1 MKETSETEDAIAP
14 RPRPHADDGPSKP
27 PIGSAAPFK
36 LEFPMDPQPSDDSC
50 GPACLRA
57 LYQYYGRSADIS
69 DLIRDIPQLTTG
81 GTLAV
86 HLGIDALR
94 RGFQARLHTH
104 NLRIFDPTWFSG
116 DSRRLD
122 GFREKLESQTR
133 VRPNEKTRMAAKAY
147 LKFHDLGGDIRMGD
161 LNAQL
166 IRKAL
171 AKGHPI
177 LVGLSS
183 TYLYRTA
190 REIPESNDHDDI
202 HGDPVGH
209 FVVLTGY
216 DRATRLVMVADPY
229 EENPLSHD
237 HSYTVAMDR
246 LLNAILLGVL
256 TYDGNLLVIQPKS

>member
-1 MKETSETEDAIAP
+1 MKETPETEDAIESRL
-14 RPRPHADDGPSKP
+14 RPLAGDGPAKP
-27 PIGSAAPFK
+27 TSGSAAPFK
-36 LEFPMDPQPSDDSC
+36 LEFTMGPQPSDDSC

-69 DLIRDIPQLTTG
+69 DLIRDIPQLASG

-94 RGFQARLHTH
+94 RGFQARLQTH
-104 NLRIFDPTWFSG
+104 NLRIFDPTWFSA

-133 VRPNEKTRMAAKAY
+133 VRPNTKTRMAAKAY

-161 LNAQL
+161 LNARL

-171 AKGHPI
+171 SSGHPI

-190 REIPESNDHDDI
+190 REIPESNEHDDV
-202 HGDPVGH
+202 HGDTVGH

-216 DRATRLVMVADPY
+216 DRSTKRITVADPY

-246 LLNAILLGVL
+246 LINAILLGVL
-256 TYDGNLLVIQPKS
+256 TYDGNLLVIRPKS